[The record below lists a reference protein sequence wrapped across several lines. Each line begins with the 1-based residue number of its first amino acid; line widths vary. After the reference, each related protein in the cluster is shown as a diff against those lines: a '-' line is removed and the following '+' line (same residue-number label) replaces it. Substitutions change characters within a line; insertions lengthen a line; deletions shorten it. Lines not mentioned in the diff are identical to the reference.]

1 MSRSLLFHAAR
12 SLLTCPHICLIYPT
26 HTVIFEYSAGPV
38 LVTFSRYFSKWWVSG
53 LLWERNKNSPGK
65 AGEFSA
71 LLALF

>member
-1 MSRSLLFHAAR
+1 MSHPLLFHTAR
-12 SLLTCPHICLIYPT
+12 SLLTCPHICLLYPT

-38 LVTFSRYFSKWWVSG
+38 LVTFNKYFSKWLVLG
-53 LLWERNKNSPGK
+53 LLWERNKNSLGK